1 MLEGIM
7 KIIVVHPAHM
17 DYRQDLFES
26 LNKKYDT
33 IFIFTKQGRGQEGVK
48 EEQASIP
55 PEWESKVL
63 KSNFLIGRKDIGMYL
78 RLSKELLFGN
88 YDLILTSTS
97 WYICWIA
104 VKLRRKKFVF
114 MTEFWRWQD
123 TSFTRKVLNKF
134 TRLIAKNSDSIF
146 AMGTNA
152 YRSYIELGVKEEKVF
167 MHPQCAIDYSELPM
181 FNLRVKYK
189 LEDKKIILFLGRI
202 VKIKGLD
209 YLIKSFSRLEQ
220 DEKNI
225 FLIIAGDGPDRI
237 KYEQIAKELDVKN
250 ILFTGRVSKK
260 EISSY
265 YNACDIFVLPS
276 IFYKQSYEPWGL
288 VINEAMA
295 FSRPVIATNA
305 VGASGDMIENNYNGY
320 IIKEKDTDELYKSI
334 KMILSSDKNMKLM
347 GERSRKI
354 FEKKNNYN
362 SFSETLSLSIEYAIK

>member
-1 MLEGIM
+1 M